1 MLMKVFKLTF
11 ALMYTSCLQ
20 LKILN
25 KNFEEMKNPREI
37 SHLVLG
43 NSFLTVLMSELLLI
57 RELKIEFFELFMA

>member
-1 MLMKVFKLTF
+1 MKVFKLTF

-25 KNFEEMKNPREI
+25 KKFEEMKKQREI

-43 NSFLTVLMSELLLI
+43 NSFLIILMSELLLI
-57 RELKIEFFELFMA
+57 REFKTEFFELVMA